1 MANFK
6 VVEIF
11 ESINGEG
18 RRVGQLAIFI
28 RLQKCNLNCSYCDTR
43 WANGDDA
50 PYTLMSEDEIYDR
63 ILKSGIKNITL
74 TGGEPLLHK
83 DVEILLE
90 KIGENPNLSLEIET
104 NGSIELEKFSKLKNP
119 PLFTMDYKLPSIK
132 MENKMCLDNFKY
144 LTSKDTV
151 KFVVG
156 TIEDLKKAKEIIERY
171 SLIGKCAVYFSPVF
185 NSIDPIE
192 IVKFMKENRLNGVNL
207 QLQIHK
213 FIWDPRKRICMI
225 RKLF

>member
-18 RRVGQLAIFI
+18 GRVGQLAIFI

-119 PLFTMDYKLPSIK
+119 PLFTMDYKLPSSK

-144 LTSKDTV
+144 LTLKDTV

-213 FIWDPRKRICMI
+213 FIWDPESKGV
-225 RKLF
+225 

>member
-119 PLFTMDYKLPSIK
+119 PLFTMDYKLPSSK

-185 NSIDPIE
+185 NSIDPVE
-192 IVKFMKENRLNGVNL
+192 IVEFMKKNRLNGVNL

-213 FIWDPRKRICMI
+213 FIWDPESKGV
-225 RKLF
+225 

>member
-1 MANFK
+1 MVNFK

-119 PLFTMDYKLPSIK
+119 PLFTMDYKLPSSK

-144 LTSKDTV
+144 LTLKDTV

-213 FIWDPRKRICMI
+213 FIWDPESKGV
-225 RKLF
+225 

>member
-90 KIGENPNLSLEIET
+90 KIGNNPNLSLEIET

-119 PLFTMDYKLPSIK
+119 PLFTMDYKLPSSK

-185 NSIDPIE
+185 NSINPVE
-192 IVKFMKENRLNGVNL
+192 IVEFMKKNRLNGVNL

-213 FIWDPRKRICMI
+213 FIWDPESKGV
-225 RKLF
+225 

>member
-119 PLFTMDYKLPSIK
+119 PLFTMDYKLSSSK

-213 FIWDPRKRICMI
+213 FIWDPESKGV
-225 RKLF
+225 

>member
-119 PLFTMDYKLPSIK
+119 PLFTMDYKLPSSK

-192 IVKFMKENRLNGVNL
+192 IVKFMKENRLNEVNL

-213 FIWDPRKRICMI
+213 FIWDPESKGV
-225 RKLF
+225 

>member
-119 PLFTMDYKLPSIK
+119 PLFTMDYKLPSSK

-171 SLIGKCAVYFSPVF
+171 SLIGKCDVYFSPVF

-213 FIWDPRKRICMI
+213 FIWDPESKGV
-225 RKLF
+225 

>member
-119 PLFTMDYKLPSIK
+119 PLFTMDYKLPSSK

-192 IVKFMKENRLNGVNL
+192 IVKFIKENRLNGVNL

-213 FIWDPRKRICMI
+213 FIWDPESKGV
-225 RKLF
+225 

>member
-50 PYTLMSEDEIYDR
+50 PYTLMSEDEIYDK

-90 KIGENPNLSLEIET
+90 KIGNNPNLSLEIET

-119 PLFTMDYKLPSIK
+119 PLFTMDYKLPSSK

-144 LTSKDTV
+144 LTLKDTV

-185 NSIDPIE
+185 NSINPVE
-192 IVKFMKENRLNGVNL
+192 IVEFMKKNKLNGVNL

-213 FIWDPRKRICMI
+213 FIWDPESKGV
-225 RKLF
+225 

>member
-90 KIGENPNLSLEIET
+90 KIGNNPNLSLEIET

-119 PLFTMDYKLPSIK
+119 PLFTMDYKLPSSK

-185 NSIDPIE
+185 NSIDPVE
-192 IVKFMKENRLNGVNL
+192 IVEFMKENRLNGVNL

-213 FIWDPRKRICMI
+213 FIWDPESKGV
-225 RKLF
+225 

>member
-50 PYTLMSEDEIYDR
+50 PYTLMSEDKIYDR

-119 PLFTMDYKLPSIK
+119 PLFTMDYKLPSSK

-144 LTSKDTV
+144 LTLKDTV

-213 FIWDPRKRICMI
+213 FIWDPESKGV
-225 RKLF
+225 

>member
-119 PLFTMDYKLPSIK
+119 PLFTMDYKLPSSK

-144 LTSKDTV
+144 LTLKDTV

-185 NSIDPIE
+185 NYIDPIE

-213 FIWDPRKRICMI
+213 FIWDPESKGV
-225 RKLF
+225 

>member
-119 PLFTMDYKLPSIK
+119 PLFTMDYKLPSSK

-144 LTSKDTV
+144 LTLKDTV

-185 NSIDPIE
+185 NSINPVE
-192 IVKFMKENRLNGVNL
+192 IVEFMKENRLNGVNL

-213 FIWDPRKRICMI
+213 FIWDPESKGV
-225 RKLF
+225 

>member
-6 VVEIF
+6 VVEIC
-11 ESINGEG
+11 ESIDGEG
-18 RRVGQLAIFI
+18 RRVGQSAIFI

-119 PLFTMDYKLPSIK
+119 PLFTMDYKLPSSK

-213 FIWDPRKRICMI
+213 FIWDPESKGV
-225 RKLF
+225 

>member
-90 KIGENPNLSLEIET
+90 KIGNNPNLSLEIET

-119 PLFTMDYKLPSIK
+119 PLFTMDYKLPSSK

-171 SLIGKCAVYFSPVF
+171 SLIGKCAIYFSPVF

-213 FIWDPRKRICMI
+213 FIWDPESKGV
-225 RKLF
+225 

>member
-119 PLFTMDYKLPSIK
+119 PLFTMDYKLPSSK

-171 SLIGKCAVYFSPVF
+171 SLIGKCTVYFSPVF

-213 FIWDPRKRICMI
+213 FIWDPESKGV
-225 RKLF
+225 

>member
-90 KIGENPNLSLEIET
+90 KIGKNPNLSLEIET

-119 PLFTMDYKLPSIK
+119 PLFTMDYKLPSSK

-144 LTSKDTV
+144 LTLKDTV

-185 NSIDPIE
+185 NSIDPVE
-192 IVKFMKENRLNGVNL
+192 IVEFMKKNRLNGVNL

-213 FIWDPRKRICMI
+213 FIWDPESKGV
-225 RKLF
+225 

>member
-119 PLFTMDYKLPSIK
+119 PLFTMDYKLPSSK

-207 QLQIHK
+207 QLQLHK
-213 FIWDPRKRICMI
+213 FIWDPESKGV
-225 RKLF
+225 

>member
-1 MANFK
+1 MADFK

-18 RRVGQLAIFI
+18 RKAGQLAIFI
-28 RLQKCNLNCSYCDTR
+28 RLQKCNLNCSYCDTK

-90 KIGENPNLSLEIET
+90 KIGNNLNLSLEIET
-104 NGSIELEKFSKLKNP
+104 NGSIELERFSKLKNP
-119 PLFTMDYKLPSIK
+119 PSFTMDYKLPSSK
-132 MENKMCLDNFKY
+132 MESKMCLDNFKY
-144 LTSKDTV
+144 LTAKDTV

-185 NSIDPIE
+185 NSIDPVE
-192 IVKFMKENRLNGVNL
+192 IVEFMKEKRLNGVNL

-213 FIWDPRKRICMI
+213 FIWDPESKGV
-225 RKLF
+225 

>member
-119 PLFTMDYKLPSIK
+119 PLFTMDYKLPSSKI
-132 MENKMCLDNFKY
+132 ENKMCLDNFKY
-144 LTSKDTV
+144 LTLKDTV

-213 FIWDPRKRICMI
+213 FIWDPESKGV
-225 RKLF
+225 

>member
-43 WANGDDA
+43 WANGDDT

-90 KIGENPNLSLEIET
+90 KIEENPNLSLEIET

-119 PLFTMDYKLPSIK
+119 PLFTMDYKLPSSK

-144 LTSKDTV
+144 LTLKDTV

-185 NSIDPIE
+185 NSIDPVE
-192 IVKFMKENRLNGVNL
+192 IVEFMKKNRLNGVNL

-213 FIWDPRKRICMI
+213 FIWDPESKGV
-225 RKLF
+225 

>member
-18 RRVGQLAIFI
+18 RKAGQLAIFI
-28 RLQKCNLNCSYCDTR
+28 RLQKCNLNCSYCDTK

-50 PYTLMSEDEIYDR
+50 PYTVMSEDEIYNR
-63 ILKSGIKNITL
+63 ILESGIKNITL

-83 DVEILLE
+83 NVETLLE

-119 PLFTMDYKLPSIK
+119 PLFTMDYKLPSSK

-185 NSIDPIE
+185 NSIDPVE
-192 IVKFMKENRLNGVNL
+192 IVEFMKENRLNGVNL

-213 FIWDPRKRICMI
+213 FIWDPESKGV
-225 RKLF
+225 

>member
-119 PLFTMDYKLPSIK
+119 PLFTMDYKLPSSK

-213 FIWDPRKRICMI
+213 FIWDPKS
-225 RKLF
+225 KGV

>member
-43 WANGDDA
+43 WANGDDV

-119 PLFTMDYKLPSIK
+119 PLFTMDYKLPSSK

-144 LTSKDTV
+144 LTLKDTV

-185 NSIDPIE
+185 NSINPVE
-192 IVKFMKENRLNGVNL
+192 IVEFMKKNRLNGVNL

-213 FIWDPRKRICMI
+213 FIWDPESKGV
-225 RKLF
+225 

>member
-43 WANGDDA
+43 WANGDDV

-90 KIGENPNLSLEIET
+90 KIGENLNLSLEIET

-119 PLFTMDYKLPSIK
+119 PLFTMDYKLPSSK

-185 NSIDPIE
+185 NSIDPVE
-192 IVKFMKENRLNGVNL
+192 IVEFMKKNRLNGVNL

-213 FIWDPRKRICMI
+213 FIWDPESKGV
-225 RKLF
+225 

>member
-90 KIGENPNLSLEIET
+90 KIGNNPNLSLEIET

-119 PLFTMDYKLPSIK
+119 PLFTMDYKLPSSK

-144 LTSKDTV
+144 LTLKDTV

-185 NSIDPIE
+185 NSIDPVE
-192 IVKFMKENRLNGVNL
+192 IVEFMKKNRLNGVNL

-213 FIWDPRKRICMI
+213 FIWDPESKGV
-225 RKLF
+225 

>member
-119 PLFTMDYKLPSIK
+119 PLFTMDYKLPSSK
-132 MENKMCLDNFKY
+132 MENKICLDNFKY
-144 LTSKDTV
+144 LTLKDTV

-213 FIWDPRKRICMI
+213 FIWDPESKGV
-225 RKLF
+225 

>member
-1 MANFK
+1 MSNFK

-119 PLFTMDYKLPSIK
+119 PLFTMDYKLPSSK

-144 LTSKDTV
+144 LTLKDTV

-213 FIWDPRKRICMI
+213 FIWDPESKGV
-225 RKLF
+225 

>member
-119 PLFTMDYKLPSIK
+119 PLFTMDYKLPSSK

-144 LTSKDTV
+144 LTLKDTV

-192 IVKFMKENRLNGVNL
+192 IVKFMKENRLIVDL
-207 QLQIHK
+207 LHL
-213 FIWDPRKRICMI
+213 IWSKSTITNS
-225 RKLF
+225 